1 MVGDSLYRSSSFRL
15 SDGRRGLD
23 DSCIRRL
30 RSVLLSRLDFW
41 DNPGLGVSRDF
52 FCDAVDSVVR
62 LSGLS
67 NFLFC
72 PSFQFAGEN
81 TGYMS
86 RIRILPE
93 AVANRIAAGEVVERP
108 ASVVKELLENA
119 LDAGAKTIRVEV
131 EAGGKR
137 MIRIIDDGHG
147 MSHDDA
153 LLAFERHA
161 TSKLRSADD
170 LLSIPTLGFRGEALP
185 TIAAVSRL
193 LLETRAEEDA
203 EGTRVEFAG
212 GKLVNVKPAGLPAGT
227 TVSVADLFYSVPAR
241 RKFLK
246 SDTTE
251 LGHIASL
258 VTHYAL
264 ANPGRQFVLTTP
276 TQQIVDCSP
285 VERLAERVY
294 QLFGKQSFD
303 ELIEIPVVSAAF
315 RAAITEPELEPAE
328 EKARLTVYGFT
339 SRPEIQRPNR
349 NGIYI
354 FVNRRL
360 VRDRLIL
367 HAIHEAYR
375 NILPSNVFPATLLF
389 LEMPYDEVDVNVHP
403 AKIEVRFRRSQF
415 VHDFTRD
422 AIRQALMSARPIASF
437 AAAAAAS
444 GALQNANTS
453 AASLSNAPSMD
464 PTAPSIVPRAIIPA
478 MEEIGL
484 GSGVG
489 SDGGFDLTS
498 APLQPI
504 EQRFVFPAGPESLV
518 ESSAAFGAPSLASE
532 PPAPNWAANFAAGN
546 GSAPATLPHPD
557 QIADLKP
564 LGQVSSSFIVA
575 VNGEGLWLVDQHVA
589 HERVLFE
596 QHLEARRA
604 GKVESQR
611 MLMPMI
617 LELSPRQLVIYEKIA
632 EELSANGFEV
642 ELMGPRSVAIQAAPA
657 GITGSDAEKLLTEI
671 LDGIERENAAISI
684 ETLQAKIAASTACHA
699 AIKVNMP
706 LDQTKMEWLLAALAK
721 TDCPMSCPHGR
732 PVVLRYSIKEIE
744 KAFHRI

>member
-1 MVGDSLYRSSSFRL
+1 
-15 SDGRRGLD
+15 
-23 DSCIRRL
+23 
-30 RSVLLSRLDFW
+30 
-41 DNPGLGVSRDF
+41 
-52 FCDAVDSVVR
+52 
-62 LSGLS
+62 
-67 NFLFC
+67 
-72 PSFQFAGEN
+72 
-81 TGYMS
+81 MS

-93 AVANRIAAGEVVERP
+93 AVANKIAAGEVVERP

-119 LDAGAKTIRVEV
+119 LDAGAKTIRVEI
-131 EAGGKR
+131 ESGGKR
-137 MIRIIDDGHG
+137 MIRVIDDGHG
-147 MSHDDA
+147 MTHDDA

-170 LLSIPTLGFRGEALP
+170 LLSISTLGFRGEALP

-193 LLETRAEEDA
+193 LLESRDAAEA
-203 EGTRVEFAG
+203 EGTRIEFAN
-212 GKLVNVKPAGLPAGT
+212 GKLISVKPAGLPAGT
-227 TVSVADLFYSVPAR
+227 TLSVADLFYSIPAR

-264 ANPGRQFVLTTP
+264 ANPDKQFVLCTP
-276 TQQIVDCSP
+276 TQTIIDCP
-285 VERLAERVY
+285 PADKLADRVY
-294 QLFGKQSFD
+294 QLFGRQALD
-303 ELIEIPVVSAAF
+303 ELVEIPAVAAPF
-315 RAAITEPELEPAE
+315 RSAITEPALDPEE
-328 EKARLTVYGFT
+328 EKATLTISGFT

-375 NILPSNVFPATLLF
+375 NIHPHAIFPATLLF

-415 VHDFTRD
+415 VHDATRD
-422 AIRQALMSARPIASF
+422 SIRQALTSARPIASF
-437 AAAAAAS
+437 AVAAGTAVPQQQAHSRSSNGLNSSLTPITPAPNES
-444 GALQNANTS
+444 G
-453 AASLSNAPSMD
+453 
-464 PTAPSIVPRAIIPA
+464 IPRAAIPP

-489 SDGGFDLTS
+489 SDGGFDLSS
-498 APLQPI
+498 APMQPI
-504 EQRFVFPAGPESLV
+504 EQRFAFESG
-518 ESSAAFGAPSLASE
+518 SSLSGGAPPIALPTSTESNWMANLAG
-532 PPAPNWAANFAAGN
+532 ANGD
-546 GSAPATLPHPD
+546 APASLPHPD

-564 LGQVSSSFIVA
+564 LGQVSSSFIIA
-575 VNGEGLWLVDQHVA
+575 VNGQGLWIVDQHVA

-604 GKVESQR
+604 GRVESQR
-611 MLMPMI
+611 MLMPMVV
-617 LELSPRQLVIYEKIA
+617 ELSPRQIVTYEKIA
-632 EELSANGFEV
+632 EELAANGFAV
-642 ELMGPRSVAIQAAPA
+642 EPMGPRSFAIQSMPA
-657 GITGSDAEKLLTEI
+657 GIISSDAEKLLIEI
-671 LDGIERENAAISI
+671 LDGIQRENAAISI

-699 AIKVNMP
+699 AIKINMP
-706 LDQTKMEWLLAALAK
+706 LDQTKMEWLLGALAK

-732 PVVLRYSIKEIE
+732 PVVLRYSVKEIE
-744 KAFHRI
+744 RAFHRI

>member
-1 MVGDSLYRSSSFRL
+1 
-15 SDGRRGLD
+15 
-23 DSCIRRL
+23 
-30 RSVLLSRLDFW
+30 
-41 DNPGLGVSRDF
+41 
-52 FCDAVDSVVR
+52 
-62 LSGLS
+62 
-67 NFLFC
+67 
-72 PSFQFAGEN
+72 
-81 TGYMS
+81 MS
-86 RIRILPE
+86 RIRILSE
-93 AVANRIAAGEVVERP
+93 AVANKIAAGEVVERP

-119 LDAGAKTIRVEV
+119 LDAGASTVRIEVEV
-131 EAGGKR
+131 GGKR
-137 MIRIIDDGHG
+137 MIRVVDDGHG

-203 EGTRVEFAG
+203 EGTRVEFAN
-212 GKLVNVKPAGLPAGT
+212 GKLINVKPAGLPPGT
-227 TVSVADLFYSVPAR
+227 TLSVADLFYSVPAR

-264 ANPGRQFVLTTP
+264 ANPGRQFILSTP

-315 RAAITEPELEPAE
+315 RAAITEPELEQSE

-339 SRPEIQRPNR
+339 SRPEVQRPNR

-367 HAIHEAYR
+367 HAINEAYR
-375 NILPSNVFPATLLF
+375 NIHPGSVFPATLLF

-437 AAAAAAS
+437 AAAAAAAAS
-444 GALQNANTS
+444 VAAPQNANAAGAPLS
-453 AASLSNAPSMD
+453 AAASLD
-464 PTAPSIVPRAIIPA
+464 PAAPSIVPRAIIPA

-489 SDGGFDLTS
+489 SDGGFDLSS

-504 EQRFVFPAGPESLV
+504 EQRFAFESG
-518 ESSAAFGAPSLASE
+518 AAFGLPAQASAPSLPTE
-532 PPAPNWAANFAAGN
+532 PPAPNWAANFAGVN
-546 GSAPATLPHPD
+546 GDAPATLPRPD

-617 LELSPRQLVIYEKIA
+617 LELTPRQLVIYEKIA

-657 GITGSDAEKLLTEI
+657 GITGGDAEKLLTEI

-699 AIKVNMP
+699 AIKINMP
-706 LDQTKMEWLLAALAK
+706 LDQTKMEWLLTALAK
-721 TDCPMSCPHGR
+721 TDC
-732 PVVLRYSIKEIE
+732 
-744 KAFHRI
+744 

>member
-1 MVGDSLYRSSSFRL
+1 
-15 SDGRRGLD
+15 
-23 DSCIRRL
+23 
-30 RSVLLSRLDFW
+30 
-41 DNPGLGVSRDF
+41 
-52 FCDAVDSVVR
+52 
-62 LSGLS
+62 
-67 NFLFC
+67 
-72 PSFQFAGEN
+72 
-81 TGYMS
+81 MS

-119 LDAGAKTIRVEV
+119 IDAGAKTIRVEV
-131 EAGGKR
+131 EVGGKR
-137 MIRIIDDGHG
+137 MIRVIDDGHG
-147 MSHDDA
+147 MTHDDA

-170 LLSIPTLGFRGEALP
+170 LGSIATLGFRGEALP

-193 LLETRAEEDA
+193 LLETRDEAEA

-212 GKLVNVKPAGLPAGT
+212 GKLVGVKPAGLPAGT
-227 TVSVADLFYSVPAR
+227 TISVADIFYCVPAR

-264 ANPGRQFVLTTP
+264 ANPGKQFSLTTP
-276 TQQIVDCSP
+276 TQEIINCP
-285 VERLAERVY
+285 PTEKLADRAY
-294 QLFGKQSFD
+294 QLFGRQSLD
-303 ELIEIPVVSAAF
+303 ELVEVPAASASF
-315 RAAITEPELEPAE
+315 RASSAEPELDGE
-328 EKARLTVYGFT
+328 EKQSTLTVSGFT
-339 SRPEIQRPNR
+339 SRPDVQRTNR

-367 HAIHEAYR
+367 HAISEAYR
-375 NILPSNVFPATLLF
+375 NILPPAVFPATLLF

-403 AKIEVRFRRSQF
+403 AKIEVRFRRSNF

-422 AIRQALMSARPIASF
+422 AIRQALVGARPIASF
-437 AAAAAAS
+437 AAAAGAAS
-444 GALQNANTS
+444 QSAGSANGSFPGGTMPAPPES
-453 AASLSNAPSMD
+453 A
-464 PTAPSIVPRAIIPA
+464 VPRAVIPPL
-478 MEEIGL
+478 EEASI

-489 SDGGFDLTS
+489 SEEESDLTA
-498 APLQPI
+498 APGRPG
-504 EQRFVFPAGPESLV
+504 EQRIPFTSGT
-518 ESSAAFGAPSLASE
+518 AFGAARAAATI
-532 PPAPNWAANFAAGN
+532 PAAGNWAANLASSRADL
-546 GSAPATLPHPD
+546 PASLPRPE

-564 LGQVSSSFIVA
+564 LGQVSASFIVA
-575 VNGEGLWLVDQHVA
+575 VNGEGLWIVDQHVA

-604 GKVESQR
+604 GKVEAQR
-611 MLMPMI
+611 MLMPLVI
-617 LELSPRQLVIYEKIA
+617 ELSPRQIATFEQIA

-642 ELMGPRSVAIQAAPA
+642 EPMGPKSVAIQAVPA
-657 GITGSDAEKLLTEI
+657 GIGAPDAEKLLTEI
-671 LDGIERENAAISI
+671 LDALERENAAISL

-699 AIKVNMP
+699 AIKINMP
-706 LDQTKMEWLLAALAK
+706 LEQSKMEWLLEALAK
-721 TDCPMSCPHGR
+721 TECPMSCPHGR
-732 PVVLRYSIKEIE
+732 PVVLRYSMKEIE

>member
-1 MVGDSLYRSSSFRL
+1 
-15 SDGRRGLD
+15 
-23 DSCIRRL
+23 
-30 RSVLLSRLDFW
+30 
-41 DNPGLGVSRDF
+41 
-52 FCDAVDSVVR
+52 
-62 LSGLS
+62 
-67 NFLFC
+67 
-72 PSFQFAGEN
+72 
-81 TGYMS
+81 MS

-93 AVANRIAAGEVVERP
+93 AVANKIAAGEVVERP

-119 LDAGAKTIRVEV
+119 LDAGATSVRIET
-131 EAGGKR
+131 EMGGKR
-137 MIRIIDDGHG
+137 MIRVIDDGHG

-161 TSKLRSADD
+161 TSKLKNADD
-170 LLSIPTLGFRGEALP
+170 LLSIATLGFRGEALP
-185 TIAAVSRL
+185 SIAAVSRL
-193 LLETRAEEDA
+193 LLETRDASEA

-212 GKLVNVKPAGLPAGT
+212 GKLVGVKPAGLPGGT
-227 TVSVADLFYSVPAR
+227 TLSVADLFYCVPAR

-264 ANPGRQFVLTTP
+264 ANPGKQFTLTTP
-276 TQQIVDCSP
+276 TQEIINCP
-285 VERLAERVY
+285 PAEKLADRVY
-294 QLFGKQSFD
+294 QLFGKQALD
-303 ELIEIPVVSAAF
+303 ELVEIPETSAAF
-315 RAAITEPELEPAE
+315 RGALSEPEMEPGE
-328 EKARLTVYGFT
+328 EAKTLTVSGFT
-339 SRPEIQRPNR
+339 SRPAVQRLNR
-349 NGIYI
+349 NGIYV

-375 NILPSNVFPATLLF
+375 NILPPNAFPATLLF

-422 AIRQALMSARPIASF
+422 AIRQALMATRPIASF
-437 AAAAAAS
+437 AAAATS
-444 GALQNANTS
+444 GSVGLNPPAPPGSFDNGYVPANPNNG
-453 AASLSNAPSMD
+453 A
-464 PTAPSIVPRAIIPA
+464 PRAVIPP
-478 MEEIGL
+478 MEEMGV

-489 SDGGFDLTS
+489 SDYSAGAGYDLAS
-498 APLQPI
+498 APLQPVP
-504 EQRFVFPAGPESLV
+504 QRFTFEPGASFSPGAMPGGPVTRE
-518 ESSAAFGAPSLASE
+518 
-532 PPAPNWAANFAAGN
+532 PNWAENFARN
-546 GSAPATLPHPD
+546 GADAPATLPRPD

-564 LGQVSSSFIVA
+564 LGQVSASFIVA
-575 VNGEGLWLVDQHVA
+575 VNGEGLWIVDQHVA

-604 GKVESQR
+604 GRIESQR
-611 MLMPMI
+611 LLMPMVV
-617 LELSPRQLVIYEKIA
+617 ELSPRQLVTFEKIA
-632 EELSANGFEV
+632 EELGSNGFEV
-642 ELMGPRSVAIQAAPA
+642 ELMGPKSVAIQAVPA
-657 GITGSDAEKLLTEI
+657 AVVANDAEHLLMEI
-671 LDGIERENAAISI
+671 LDGLDRENAAISI
-684 ETLQAKIAASTACHA
+684 DTLQSKIAASTACHA

-732 PVVLRYSIKEIE
+732 PVVLRYSVKEIE

>member
-1 MVGDSLYRSSSFRL
+1 
-15 SDGRRGLD
+15 
-23 DSCIRRL
+23 
-30 RSVLLSRLDFW
+30 
-41 DNPGLGVSRDF
+41 
-52 FCDAVDSVVR
+52 
-62 LSGLS
+62 
-67 NFLFC
+67 
-72 PSFQFAGEN
+72 
-81 TGYMS
+81 MS

-93 AVANRIAAGEVVERP
+93 AVANKIAAGEVVERP

-119 LDAGAKTIRVEV
+119 IDAGAKTIRVEV
-131 EAGGKR
+131 EVGGKR
-137 MIRIIDDGHG
+137 MIRVIDDGHG
-147 MSHDDA
+147 MTHDDA

-170 LLSIPTLGFRGEALP
+170 LLSIATLGFRGEALP

-193 LLETRAEEDA
+193 LLETRDEAEA
-203 EGTRVEFAG
+203 EGTRIEFAG
-212 GKLVNVKPAGLPAGT
+212 GKLINVKPAGLPAVT
-227 TVSVADLFYSVPAR
+227 TISVADIFYCVPAR

-264 ANPGRQFVLTTP
+264 ANPAKQFILTTP
-276 TQQIVDCSP
+276 TQEIINCP
-285 VERLAERVY
+285 PAEKLADRVY
-294 QLFGKQSFD
+294 QLVGRQSLD
-303 ELIEIPVVSAAF
+303 ELVEIPTVSAPF
-315 RAAITEPELEPAE
+315 RAAITEPELDPEE
-328 EKARLTVYGFT
+328 EKSSLTVTGFT
-339 SRPEIQRPNR
+339 SRPEVQRLNR

-375 NILPSNVFPATLLF
+375 NILPPAVFPATLLF

-415 VHDFTRD
+415 VHDFVRD
-422 AIRQALMSARPIASF
+422 AIRQALMGARPVASF
-437 AAAAAAS
+437 AAAA
-444 GALQNANTS
+444 S
-453 AASLSNAPSMD
+453 AAPPPTGTGNGTFSSGTLSGGMGPAPVESG
-464 PTAPSIVPRAIIPA
+464 VPRAIIPP
-478 MEEIGL
+478 MEEIGV

-489 SDGGFDLTS
+489 SDGGFDLTG
-498 APLQPI
+498 APMRPVA
-504 EQRFVFPAGPESLV
+504 QRIPFTSGVVFGVGVAAAQI
-518 ESSAAFGAPSLASE
+518 SSAG
-532 PPAPNWAANFAAGN
+532 NWAANLAAP
-546 GSAPATLPHPD
+546 SADAPASLPRPE

-564 LGQVSSSFIVA
+564 LGQVSASFIVA
-575 VNGEGLWLVDQHVA
+575 VNGEGLWIVDQHVA

-596 QHLEARRA
+596 QHLEARRT

-611 MLMPMI
+611 MLMPI
-617 LELSPRQLVIYEKIA
+617 IVDLSPRQIVIFGKIA
-632 EELSANGFEV
+632 EELAVNGFEV
-642 ELMGPRSVAIQAAPA
+642 DLMGMKSVAIQAVPA
-657 GITGSDAEKLLTEI
+657 GVGAPDAEKLLTEI
-671 LDGIERENAAISI
+671 LDGLERENAAISI

-706 LDQTKMEWLLAALAK
+706 LEQSKMEWLLDALAK

-732 PVVLRYSIKEIE
+732 PVVLRYSMKEIE